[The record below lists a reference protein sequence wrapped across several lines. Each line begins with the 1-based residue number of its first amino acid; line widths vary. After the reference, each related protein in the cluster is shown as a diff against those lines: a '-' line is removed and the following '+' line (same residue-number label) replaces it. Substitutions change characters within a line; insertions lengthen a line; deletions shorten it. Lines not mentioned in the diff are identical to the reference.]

1 MKENIMVAVVGAG
14 PAGSTAAQAIAA
26 SGMEVLLVDKKSE
39 IGSPVQC
46 GGFLP
51 EAFELEKLMPHANLP
66 LTLREI
72 PERHILHR
80 TQLQRIYS
88 PSGDNKQ
95 FAVAGRVLDRRAY
108 DRYLAALAASA
119 GARVLPATRALLEEG
134 TVQLSG
140 HFNGKIRPQIIIGA
154 DGPTSIVSK
163 AMGNPIQETGIC
175 LEYEM
180 AGVNIDAKAAE
191 MYFSAH
197 YAPGGYA
204 WIIPL
209 SQDTANV
216 GVGVRSS
223 YMAGQ
228 KLSIILGR
236 FIREHPIAAEKLA
249 GGEVLA
255 VMRGLVPSGGTSG
268 VIQKDNML
276 LAGDAAGHVMATSGG
291 GIPLAVVAGR
301 IAGEVTV
308 GQLRGEMALANYA
321 SRIREEFG
329 AQLSRSVRIRKMVDM
344 AMKSD
349 RLMNALF
356 AALSPEQ
363 MKSVMRAQI
372 PVPLASR
379 AWVLGG
385 SDTQD

>member
-1 MKENIMVAVVGAG
+1 MKEDIMVAVVGAG
-14 PAGSTAAQAIAA
+14 PAGSTAAQVIAA
-26 SGMEVLLVDKKSE
+26 SGMEVLLVDKNSE

-51 EAFELEKLMPHANLP
+51 EAFELEKLMPRANLP
-66 LTLREI
+66 EALKDI
-72 PERHILHR
+72 PQRYILHKS
-80 TQLQRIYS
+80 QLQRIYS
-88 PSGDNKQ
+88 PSGDYKQ

-108 DRYLAALAASA
+108 DRYLAAMAASA
-119 GARVLPATRALLEEG
+119 GARVLPATRARLEEG
-134 TVQLSG
+134 VVQLSG

-154 DGPTSIVSK
+154 DGPHSIVSK

-180 AGVNIDAKAAE
+180 ADVNIDAKAAE
-191 MYFSAH
+191 MYFSAR

-209 SQDTANV
+209 GQDTANV

-228 KLSIILGR
+228 KLSVILDR

-255 VMRGLVPSGGTSG
+255 VMRGLVPSGGTCG
-268 VIQKDNML
+268 DIQKGNML

-301 IAGEVTV
+301 IAGEVAI
-308 GQLRGEMALANYA
+308 GQLLGKMALADYP

-349 RLMNALF
+349 HLMNALF
-356 AALSPEQ
+356 AALSPAQ

-372 PVPLASR
+372 PVPLASQIR
-379 AWVLGG
+379 
-385 SDTQD
+385 

>member
-1 MKENIMVAVVGAG
+1 MAQMNEDIEDIMVAVVGAG
-14 PAGSTAAQAIAA
+14 PAGSSAAEAVAA
-26 SGMEVLLVDKKSE
+26 SGAEVLLIDKKSE

-51 EAFELEKLMPHANLP
+51 EAVELEKLMPRAHLP
-66 LTLREI
+66 EVLREI
-72 PERHILHR
+72 PQRIILHR
-80 TQLQRIYS
+80 TKLQRIYS
-88 PSGDNKQ
+88 PSGNHKQ

-108 DRYLAALAASA
+108 DRYLAALAAGA
-119 GARVLPATRALLEEG
+119 GARVLPATCARLEEG
-134 TVQLSG
+134 KVLLSG

-154 DGPTSIVSK
+154 DGPHSIVSR

-180 AGVNIDAKAAE
+180 ADVNIDPQAAE

-209 SQDTANV
+209 GQDMANV
-216 GVGVRSS
+216 GVGVRAS
-223 YMAGQ
+223 YLAGQ
-228 KLSIILGR
+228 KLPLILDR
-236 FIREHPIAAEKLA
+236 FIREHRIAAEKLA

-255 VMRGLVPSGGTSG
+255 VMRGLVPAGGTVG
-268 VIQKDNML
+268 AIQKDNML

-301 IAGEVTV
+301 IVGEVAI
-308 GQLRGEMALANYA
+308 GQLQGKMPLTNYP

-329 AQLSRSVRIRKMVDM
+329 IELSRSVQIRKMVDM

-356 AALSPEQ
+356 AALSPAQ

-379 AWVLGG
+379 TW
-385 SDTQD
+385 SR